1 MGWIVLTQDKS
12 GLWEATPKTYDE
24 KKALAVYRK
33 VTEDAPQLAVMLV
46 EVKRSTHLVLISGR
60 HKG

>member
-1 MGWIVLTQDKS
+1 MGWMVLTQDKN

-24 KKALAVYRK
+24 AKALAVYRK

-46 EVKRSTHLVLISGR
+46 MVQRSTSGR
-60 HKG
+60 HRG

>member
-1 MGWIVLTQDKS
+1 MGWMVLTQDKN

-24 KKALAVYRK
+24 VKALAVYRK

-46 EVKRSTHLVLISGR
+46 MVQRSTSGR
-60 HKG
+60 HRG